1 MSNRKKEENKKIEAP
16 KEKKT
21 KTKPK
26 KEEKVKEKDKKK
38 TSKSLKNEVKGSH
51 KEKVRKERKQ
61 ARDYYKLKK
70 VAKVVTIICV
80 IIVVIELI
88 LMFLYRER
96 NENKITYLDTLYS
109 VENVNDDYYLAVG
122 SSNFKHSKYNKAFIY
137 EYQDG
142 IQTDKTNRV
151 YAEQAKLVKYDKD
164 LNLVF
169 EKTFKTKY
177 DSTFYDVK
185 VVGDEIIAVG
195 SYVKE
200 EKQLSLNTRDGLIAR
215 YDLDGNF
222 IKSENYQIL
231 GDTEFKKII
240 VVDDGYLL
248 VGQSIYENME
258 IGNHDQGGGIILKYD
273 MKGNLQWKSNFGGN
287 KSGILED
294 VVKVDDGYIACG
306 KDAYNYGMLIKFDL
320 DGNRKWVKNYEN
332 TDQYGM
338 YDIELKDN
346 KLYIASAMNVSKE
359 KTEDGDKI
367 FKYDACIFVYDLNGE
382 LLDTFT
388 LKGNEDDRFNS
399 LMLLDDKIIAIG
411 YTKSSDIKIANLN
424 YQKDMSE
431 GMIVEFDYDGKIL
444 NTNAYSGKKNE
455 IINDIILGIP
465 STADK
470 INKTK
475 SYIIV
480 GYTNSKRNLFTGN
493 NKDYYAKILKYNE
506 KLELLKEK

>member
-1 MSNRKKEENKKIEAP
+1 MSKKDKDENKKIKDS
-16 KEKKT
+16 KEKNSKT
-21 KTKPK
+21 KTKK
-26 KEEKVKEKDKKK
+26 EIKAKEEKKNSK
-38 TSKSLKNEVKGSH
+38 TLSSEFKGSH

-61 ARDYYKLKK
+61 ERDYFKLKR
-70 VAKVVTIICV
+70 VAKVVTIVCV
-80 IIVVIELI
+80 SIVVIELI

-96 NENKITYLDTLYS
+96 NENQITYNDTLYS
-109 VENVNDDYYLAVG
+109 VESINDEYYLAVG
-122 SSNFKHSKYNKAFIY
+122 SSNFKHSKYNDPFIY

-142 IQTDKTNRV
+142 IQTDKINRV
-151 YAEQAKLVKYDKD
+151 YAEQAKLVKYDKN

-185 VVGDEIIAVG
+185 VVGDKIIAVG

-200 EKQLSLNTRDGLIAR
+200 EKQLSLNTRDGLIAK

-222 IKSENYQIL
+222 LSSENYQIL
-231 GDTEFKKII
+231 GDTEFKKIV

-273 MKGNLQWKSNFGGN
+273 MDGKFQWKSNFGGN

-294 VVKVDDGYIACG
+294 VIKVDDGYIACG

-320 DGNRKWVKNYEN
+320 NGNRKWVKNYEN

-338 YDIELKDN
+338 YDIELKDD
-346 KLYIASAMNVSKE
+346 KLYIASAMNVSDE
-359 KTEDGDKI
+359 VTESGDKV

-382 LLDTFT
+382 LVDTFSI
-388 LKGNEDDRFNS
+388 KGNNDDRFNS
-399 LMLLDDKIIAIG
+399 IMLLDDKIIAVG
-411 YTKSSDIKIANLN
+411 YTKSSDIKITGIN

-431 GMIVEFDYDGKIL
+431 GMIVEFDYNGKIL
-444 NTNAYSGKKNE
+444 KTATYGGKKNE
-455 IINDIILGIP
+455 ILNDIILAIP
-465 STADK
+465 DTADK
-470 INKTK
+470 INNTNP
-475 SYIIV
+475 YIIV
-480 GYTNSKRNLFTGN
+480 GYTNSKRNLFKGN
-493 NKDYYAKILKYNE
+493 NKDYYSKILKYND